1 VATASRVEPRRRAAV
16 RRGPRVQS
24 RSRLAISALGV
35 AFFLIFMLFPF
46 YWMLIVSIKPNA
58 EIFNTLQNPF
68 LLAQVTLEHYQFL
81 FTRTAFP
88 RWVLNS
94 ILVSVVSCGGSLVIS
109 ILAGYSLARLR
120 YRGAG
125 VLGWGMFVTYLVPP
139 TLLFIPLTTV
149 MAQFHLLN
157 SLWSL
162 ILSYPTFIIP
172 FCTWLLSGYFRT
184 IPRELEESAIVD
196 GCTRLRAMLHV
207 TIPLAVPGI
216 VSAGIFSFT
225 LSWNEFLYALTFISD
240 DGLKTVPYGVP
251 TNLIRGDAFFWGE
264 LMAAA
269 LLGSI
274 PVAVLYSFFVD
285 KFVSG
290 LTAGAVKG

>member
-1 VATASRVEPRRRAAV
+1 VAAAEGVAARRRTATL
-16 RRGPRVQS
+16 RRI
-24 RSRLAISALGV
+24 RSQGLARLIVVGVGV
-35 AFFLIFMLFPF
+35 AFFLTFMLFPF
-46 YWMLIVSIKPNA
+46 YWMLIVSIKPNS
-58 EIFNTLQNPF
+58 EIFSVAQNPF
-68 LLAQVTLEHYQFL
+68 LLEQVTLKHYVFL
-81 FTRTAFP
+81 FTQTSFL
-88 RWVLNS
+88 RWVVNS
-94 ILVSVVSCGGSLVIS
+94 LVVGVVSCGGGLVFS

-125 VLGWGMFVTYLVPP
+125 LIGWAMFVTYLVPP
-139 TLLFIPLTTV
+139 TLLFIPLTAV
-149 MAQFHLLN
+149 MAEFHLLN

-162 ILSYPTFIIP
+162 MLSYPTFIIP
-172 FCTWLLSGYFRT
+172 FSTWLLAGYFRG
-184 IPRELEESAIVD
+184 IPRELEESAMVD

-207 TIPLAVPGI
+207 ALPLAVPGI

-240 DGLKTVPYGVP
+240 DALKTVPYGVP
-251 TNLIRGDAFFWGE
+251 SDLIRGDAFFWGE

-274 PVAVLYSFFVD
+274 PIAVIYSFFVD